1 MKLSCLKNSLII
13 VFTLSIFVCKNGLS
27 QQQTFD
33 SLKALLKTTSVPKER
48 ATLLV
53 DIAKSIYINIPDSSI
68 GYCQQAEELS
78 KKYNL
83 DVQLAFSL
91 HCECRYLIL
100 KGDIKNSIEKLNKA
114 ISIFEKNKEF
124 IGLAKAYS
132 LKAVALGK
140 LHKNKEQID
149 YLNKSKSIY
158 LKANDTSG
166 ISNVLTNLAHAYI
179 ESHQYLFALKVFSKN
194 TKN

>member
-68 GYCQQAEELS
+68 GYC
-78 KKYNL
+78 
-83 DVQLAFSL
+83 
-91 HCECRYLIL
+91 
-100 KGDIKNSIEKLNKA
+100 
-114 ISIFEKNKEF
+114 
-124 IGLAKAYS
+124 
-132 LKAVALGK
+132 
-140 LHKNKEQID
+140 
-149 YLNKSKSIY
+149 
-158 LKANDTSG
+158 
-166 ISNVLTNLAHAYI
+166 
-179 ESHQYLFALKVFSKN
+179 
-194 TKN
+194 